1 MPEPADHETV
11 AVKQEPAAP
20 EQESAAQ
27 VPEPADHETVAVKQE
42 PAASEPEPADQET
55 VALQQEPAMDGQA
68 HADLQLEVKVNGYP
82 LNAIGAFALLP
93 DGRIGSPRSEL
104 REIGVAVPDG
114 NPEDIIPL
122 DSIAGLSYVYDEE
135 NQVIDLEISEAV
147 RRPKELDAAQL
158 KGDLEPTASYG
169 MVLNYTA
176 FGAASYNIEEDL
188 AAINGGSLNLDARAF
203 SPFGTLRQ
211 TGIVGTTTFS
221 DFDAL
226 RLDTSW
232 TYSDEKRALTAQLGD
247 IVSGGL
253 SWTRPVRLGG
263 AQIRR
268 NFRVRPDLITM
279 PVPVVEGS
287 ARVPS
292 TLDVY
297 IDGMKAYSGALQEGP
312 FRVDN
317 LPVYTQDGT
326 MRVVLTD
333 STGREVVSESEFITS
348 PDLLKRNLYDF
359 SIEAGAP
366 RRDFGIESFGYDD
379 SFAAVASFRYGIT
392 NDLTGEGHAEYGE
405 GLVSGGAGF
414 LFNGGKAGMFSGA
427 AAASMFDGDTGYFL
441 QAGWEGRFGGFMIS
455 ANMARSFGQFTDL
468 AAVTAVGG
476 KGIDSDA
483 SVPRALDRLALS
495 YSLPA
500 LQAGVGA
507 SFVHREMVDGTRAL
521 IISGSYSQTLFE
533 DITVFGTAYGDFG
546 DEEEFG
552 VYVGASFPLGK
563 EMTGSASGSFTDK
576 GTSAT
581 AEVSRSFDEDDD
593 IPYAWRV
600 AHAEGETRT
609 TAASGAARF
618 NKAALEASMTHQ
630 DSSFRADVAVDGSL
644 AMAGGSL
651 IAGRRIDDA
660 FAVVN
665 VGAPDVPVE
674 FENRYAG
681 KTGKDGRI
689 LLTQLNSYARN
700 KIAIDVADLPITA
713 DVAETE
719 VVVVPREMSGVAINF
734 GVKAE
739 QSAALVELVDPE
751 GKYIPESSEAFLE
764 GASEPF
770 IVGYDG
776 KVYLTGIGKSNSV
789 TVKYLDKECRAQFDF
804 DGSGDAQTAIGPVTC
819 G

>member
-1 MPEPADHETV
+1 MVDEVPTKPKAGQTAVGFAIRYSLPVFFSKPGEEADIGWSASISKGQLVLKAANAGGRHVRLAGLKVVGANGKAVSFGNGLSGMFWVSHLAFGQPSRRPSHPAPRSRSLPRATRVPSKPLRPCSEFLKPLSGLLLALLLACGPHPAAAQDQDPLIEEQEAAVEEQDSGISEQEPATPALEPAEQETIATKQEPAASEQESAAQVPEPADHETV

-333 STGREVVSESEFITS
+333 ATGARW
-348 PDLLKRNLYDF
+348 
-359 SIEAGAP
+359 
-366 RRDFGIESFGYDD
+366 
-379 SFAAVASFRYGIT
+379 FR
-392 NDLTGEGHAEYGE
+392 
-405 GLVSGGAGF
+405 
-414 LFNGGKAGMFSGA
+414 
-427 AAASMFDGDTGYFL
+427 
-441 QAGWEGRFGGFMIS
+441 
-455 ANMARSFGQFTDL
+455 
-468 AAVTAVGG
+468 
-476 KGIDSDA
+476 
-483 SVPRALDRLALS
+483 
-495 YSLPA
+495 
-500 LQAGVGA
+500 
-507 SFVHREMVDGTRAL
+507 
-521 IISGSYSQTLFE
+521 
-533 DITVFGTAYGDFG
+533 
-546 DEEEFG
+546 
-552 VYVGASFPLGK
+552 
-563 EMTGSASGSFTDK
+563 
-576 GTSAT
+576 
-581 AEVSRSFDEDDD
+581 SRS
-593 IPYAWRV
+593 
-600 AHAEGETRT
+600 
-609 TAASGAARF
+609 
-618 NKAALEASMTHQ
+618 
-630 DSSFRADVAVDGSL
+630 SS
-644 AMAGGSL
+644 
-651 IAGRRIDDA
+651 
-660 FAVVN
+660 
-665 VGAPDVPVE
+665 PH
-674 FENRYAG
+674 
-681 KTGKDGRI
+681 
-689 LLTQLNSYARN
+689 LT
-700 KIAIDVADLPITA
+700 
-713 DVAETE
+713 
-719 VVVVPREMSGVAINF
+719 
-734 GVKAE
+734 
-739 QSAALVELVDPE
+739 
-751 GKYIPESSEAFLE
+751 
-764 GASEPF
+764 
-770 IVGYDG
+770 
-776 KVYLTGIGKSNSV
+776 
-789 TVKYLDKECRAQFDF
+789 C
-804 DGSGDAQTAIGPVTC
+804 
-819 G
+819 